1 MTVPDIVVDPDTPIL
16 LLMDTDPVKVVDVD
30 TTPDKL
36 VDPVTTMLL
45 LPSTP
50 SSEDPEYAAVVGV
63 SENPYHAVFK
73 YASITITYTSYF
85 VPIVRDDWLAVPSTL
100 YRTDVCVLGMPKGVL
115 PG

>member
-1 MTVPDIVVDPDTPIL
+1 MTEPDIVVDPDTPIL

-36 VDPVTTMLL
+36 VDPVTTTVEI
-45 LPSTP
+45 PSTP
-50 SSEDPEYAAVVGV
+50 SSEDPEYTVVGV
-63 SENPYHAVFK
+63 SENPYHALFK

-85 VPIVRDDWLAVPSTL
+85 VPIVRVDWLAVPSTL
-100 YRTDVCVLGMPKGVL
+100 YWIDVCVLGMPKEVL